1 MAVTDLWHRADR
13 APCPAC
19 RTRTAGTPTAR
30 HGRGLRWRVTVG
42 DHPTRAFAIKADA
55 EAWERHLRDA
65 PPITDTI
72 SGLLDRWEA
81 GKADL
86 EPTSRAPIRL
96 AAQRV
101 RDRWGVLSP
110 DQVERSAI
118 TAWLANLTAEHG
130 PKRARVVKPAAHS
143 TKIKALQALAGAL
156 DIAVDRG
163 LIRANPA
170 RGIRIARDDRREAV
184 VLDVGDVARLAAR
197 VTGYEPLVWLLATS
211 GLRIGE
217 AVRLNVGDVDHARG
231 RVRVRKAKA
240 RRGRDVPVPAA
251 VLAMLP
257 TDGRDPVEPLF
268 QSPRGARLSAHN
280 WRVRHLI
287 PALESLGLEGM
298 WTHDLRHTAA
308 TMMIDDGASIKTVQA
323 ALGHKDAATTLD
335 VYADRFD
342 HRLDDVARRMDRRIA
357 RKVLP
362 RGVPGRAD

>member
-1 MAVTDLWHRADR
+1 MAVTALWHRADR

-19 RTRTAGTPTAR
+19 RARTAGTPTAR

-211 GLRIGE
+211 GLRIGTNGRPIE
-217 AVRLNVGDVDHARG
+217 INGQTGRKYAPYTTVDAGANYDLTETATLN
-231 RVRVRKAKA
+231 
-240 RRGRDVPVPAA
+240 AA
-251 VLAMLP
+251 VYNVLNEEI
-257 TDGRDPVEPLF
+257 R
-268 QSPRGARLSAHN
+268 
-280 WRVRHLI
+280 
-287 PALESLGLEGM
+287 ESEFNTVLEGRRL
-298 WTHDLRHTAA
+298 WLVGGSAA
-308 TMMIDDGASIKTVQA
+308 GRSADAMAGA
-323 ALGHKDAATTLD
+323 
-335 VYADRFD
+335 
-342 HRLDDVARRMDRRIA
+342 
-357 RKVLP
+357 P
-362 RGVPGRAD
+362 PE